1 MNGGMCLVI
10 AGILLGC
17 SGGTRNENNTGQ
29 GHRYVTRESLEPD
42 KLASIWLIQ
51 RFVDQ
56 EAAFLFAAE
65 GTPLTNGIP
74 FDMPEADYRR
84 YATLSCFESILEKQR
99 LGNNAGLRR
108 VGDLIHDL
116 EINYWGEKR
125 FPESL
130 QLKRE
135 LQEVLDQ
142 NHSQPEV
149 CAQRALPVFDRWLTN
164 VANGSVTNLPRR

>member
-1 MNGGMCLVI
+1 MTGGACLVI
-10 AGILLGC
+10 AGVLLGC
-17 SGGTRNENNTGQ
+17 SEGNQKQNSAAQ
-29 GHRYVTRESLEPD
+29 GHRYVTRNSLEPD
-42 KLASIWLIQ
+42 KVASIWLIQ

-56 EAAFLFAAE
+56 QATFVFAAE
-65 GTPLTNGIP
+65 GIPLTNGIP
-74 FDMPEADYRR
+74 FDTPEADYRR

-108 VGDLIHDL
+108 LGDLIHDV

-130 QLKRE
+130 QFKRE
-135 LQEVLDQ
+135 IQEVLDQ
-142 NHSQPEV
+142 NLGQPEV

-164 VANGSVTNLPRR
+164 AANGSVTNLLRR